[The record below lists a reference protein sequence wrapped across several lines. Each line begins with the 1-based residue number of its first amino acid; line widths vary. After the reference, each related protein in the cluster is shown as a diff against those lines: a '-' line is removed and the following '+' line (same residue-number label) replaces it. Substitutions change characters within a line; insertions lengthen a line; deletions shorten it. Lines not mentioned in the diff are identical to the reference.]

1 MLDNGYRLKNMM
13 KVRVFSS
20 GLNFAI
26 LMYVPVAETSCSS
39 PRIRRISVTA
49 GSFHLTRVI
58 GRNSGRKMRR
68 SLNLLKESLASSAM
82 DMDMSRKNVLII

>member
-1 MLDNGYRLKNMM
+1 MVGSLSTK
-13 KVRVFSS
+13 
-20 GLNFAI
+20 
-26 LMYVPVAETSCSS
+26 
-39 PRIRRISVTA
+39 

-82 DMDMSRKNVLII
+82 DMDMSRENILII